1 VGVSPQRGVACREA
15 SEPRDKFLCH
25 SLPEDFSCVI
35 D

>member
-1 VGVSPQRGVACREA
+1 MGVACREA
-15 SEPRDKFLCH
+15 SESRDKFLCR